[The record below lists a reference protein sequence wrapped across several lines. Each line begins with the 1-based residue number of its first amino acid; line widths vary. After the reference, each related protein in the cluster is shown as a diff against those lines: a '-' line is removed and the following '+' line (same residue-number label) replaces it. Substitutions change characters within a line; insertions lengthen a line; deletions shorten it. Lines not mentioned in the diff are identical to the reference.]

1 MINVIKMLLKFLILL
16 QEEGYNKEEVIMVKV
31 EVIVDKVE
39 VNLNKKIQI

>member
-1 MINVIKMLLKFLILL
+1 MINVIKILLKFLILL